1 MTTDNTLWSV
11 KRAVWASDPVISAL
25 LGAPAAPSP
34 LHQSLIDK
42 ARQWAGSAEVPQGL
56 PDEDP
61 LWMFQP
67 GPPFE
72 WQHPLDSETTT
83 LLTAGT
89 ASDQR
94 AVAAE
99 LNALLLEK
107 DDKQRA
113 LALWRFLPSLTEQI
127 SKCSPELA
135 ALWPRLPLHRQVPGY
150 NRWAHLDLTCAL
162 ASAFTLDDEHNPALL
177 TLSFGPVQSFI
188 AAARTSSDLWAGSH
202 LLSTMVWEGLKVIV
216 SHCGPEAVIFPHL
229 RGIPLC
235 DLWLTEQGIEAA
247 LFDGEHWRHRQSDAN
262 SLFSAALPNKI
273 VALVPHSKAQQ
284 LAEQIQQVVRDWVQT
299 TATACFEN
307 LLSYVGEEKASGQYG
322 YQQLQQQLEHFPD
335 ISWAVVPFSPL
346 VTAQGGSLNTDELNA
361 ALAPAN
367 TENFITPRLLQPG
380 ADGRYQPTPATCYPA
395 LYRLLDQL
403 GSEAKSLRDFTP
415 HDAHGYRCSLTG
427 ESEWLSAATSREA
440 ATDELGTAPKKR
452 IDTLWA
458 EAVKKGRRYGL
469 KKGEHL
475 GALAMFKRLWPS
487 HFVEQIKNHPA
498 VEIEDLNRFIVSTHT
513 FAIAT
518 SLNRLLE
525 KSAQP
530 DALPAD
536 GLEKLEK
543 LAGLIK
549 DSDKGE
555 EKELW
560 SALPAKLAK
569 SLSNSKLTEDQQRHI
584 RQLPIRL
591 DELKADKNDD
601 ASLEELEKL
610 KKLEEAIKK
619 QLGDRVETYYA
630 LILMDGDNMGAW
642 ISGEPLSDGTATS
655 ACYSRL
661 WPGGAADS
669 PLGQCRHPGSPA
681 RHLTISAALNHFSLH
696 LARYVVEELC
706 SGKLLYA
713 GGDDVMAM
721 VSIDDLLKAMLLLR
735 LVYSGD
741 WQGDWPTVLPQPEE
755 LNLHHGVATLNGKTY
770 PLMGRKATASMGAV
784 VAHHQAPLGMVLRQ
798 LRESEKR
805 AKSHGRNA
813 FSLSILKRAG
823 GSLDLTSRWHRP
835 DLTSDQPD
843 QEHYQPMLQLLAL
856 RELFAKGHISRRAVY
871 QLEEKLRNIPPCP
884 ASESGQGFTRGDYK
898 ALLAQQIGYQLL
910 RQSSASGDSIRKE
923 RQKQGEQLTEMV
935 MALCEASATGSPP
948 ANRPTPAELA
958 LNFLQVAEYLGREGR
973 TEERPATDAAT
984 AQAQPQGIPA

>member
-1 MTTDNTLWSV
+1 MMATHSLWSY
-11 KRAVWASDPVISAL
+11 KLAVWNHDPLVNLLHSDPLTLSPRELSQDEHAL
-25 LGAPAAPSP
+25 L
-34 LHQSLIDK
+34 HK
-42 ARQWAGSAEVPQGL
+42 AQQWAQSAEVPQGL
-56 PDEDP
+56 SAESPQWLFQPDET
-61 LWMFQP
+61 FR
-67 GPPFE
+67 
-72 WQHPLDSETTT
+72 WQHPLNSDAITP
-83 LLTAGT
+83 LTAGT
-89 ASDQR
+89 AHDQQ
-94 AVAAE
+94 VLAAK

-113 LALWRFLPSLTEQI
+113 LTLWRFLPALAALT

-150 NRWAHLDLTCAL
+150 NRWAHLDLTSAL
-162 ASAFTLDDEHNPALL
+162 ATAFTLDDEHNPALL

-202 LLSTMVWEGLKVIV
+202 LLSSMVWEGLKVIV
-216 SHCGPEAVIFPHL
+216 SYCGPEAVIFPHL

-235 DLWLTEQGIEAA
+235 DLWLTEQGIDAA
-247 LFDGEHWRHRQSDAN
+247 LFEGEHWWKRQSDAN

-284 LAEQIQQVVRDWVQT
+284 LAEQIQQVVRDWVQS
-299 TATACFEN
+299 TAKECFDQ
-307 LLSYVGEEKASGQYG
+307 LLSYAGETAGSQHG
-322 YQQLQQQLEHFPD
+322 YQQLEQQLEHFPD

-346 VTAQGGSLNTDELNA
+346 VTEQEGNLNTDELSK
-361 ALAPAN
+361 ALAPASPSD
-367 TENFITPRLLQPG
+367 FISTALLQG
-380 ADGRYQPTPATCYPA
+380 HGDNRYQPTPATCYPA

-403 GSEAKSLRDFTP
+403 GSEAKSLRNFTP

-452 IDTLWA
+452 TNTLWA
-458 EAVKKGRRYGL
+458 QAESKGRRYGL

-487 HFVEQIKNHPA
+487 HFVKQIKKQPA

-525 KSAQP
+525 KPTQS
-530 DALPAD
+530 DVLPAD
-536 GLEKLEK
+536 KLEKLVK

-569 SLSNSKLTEDQQRHI
+569 SLLNSTLTDDQQRHI

-601 ASLEELEKL
+601 ASLQELEK
-610 KKLEEAIKK
+610 AIKE
-619 QLGDRVETYYA
+619 QLSAKVETYYA

-642 ISGEPLSDGTATS
+642 ISGESLSDGTATS

-661 WPGGAADS
+661 WPDLAADS
-669 PLGQCRHPGSPA
+669 PLGQCPHPGSPA

-721 VSIDDLLKAMLLLR
+721 VSIDDLLQAMLLLR

-741 WQGDWPTVLPQPEE
+741 WQGDWPTA
-755 LNLHHGVATLNGKTY
+755 LNEPAGLTLNNGVATLNGKSY
-770 PLMGRKATASMGAV
+770 VLMGSKATASMGAV

-805 AKSHGRNA
+805 AKNHGRNA
-813 FSLSILKRAG
+813 FSLSVLKRAG

-835 DLTSDQPD
+835 DLASDQPD
-843 QEHYQPMLQLLAL
+843 QERYQPMLQLLAL
-856 RELFAKGHISRRAVY
+856 RDLFAKEHISRRAVY

-884 ASESGQGFTRGDYK
+884 VQKSGEGFTRDSYQD
-898 ALLAQQIGYQLL
+898 LLAQQIGYQLL
-910 RQSSASGDSIRKE
+910 RQSSASGDPIRKE
-923 RQKQGEQLTEMV
+923 RQEQGEQLTAMV
-935 MALCEASATGSPP
+935 MALYEASTTASQP

-958 LNFLQVAEYLGREGR
+958 LNFLQMAEYLAREGR
-973 TEERPATDAAT
+973 TEERPTAAP
-984 AQAQPQGIPA
+984 AQPQGIPA